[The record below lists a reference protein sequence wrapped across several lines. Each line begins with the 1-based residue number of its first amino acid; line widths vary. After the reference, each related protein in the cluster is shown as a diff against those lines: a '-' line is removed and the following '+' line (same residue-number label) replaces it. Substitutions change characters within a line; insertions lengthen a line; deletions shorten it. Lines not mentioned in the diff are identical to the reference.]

1 MRRHVATLSVTV
13 FAAACGG
20 GSAPSQPAPPP
31 QQGEL
36 LDYSEVAGDWA
47 GWGTTVES
55 DGTVTEIWLVLT
67 IEASAREDQR
77 VGDNVVGVE
86 GPDGDL
92 VQECSTSLFAEA
104 SDPPDYTFTLNAGG
118 GCSAGTLDAEHD
130 TELDVLLT
138 DFTASNGSFTGS
150 VTLQRGSDP
159 GPAP

>member
-1 MRRHVATLSVTV
+1 MGRRVTTLMVSVL
-13 FAAACGG
+13 AAACGGG
-20 GSAPSQPAPPP
+20 GSAPSQPPP
-31 QQGEL
+31 QGAL
-36 LDYSEVAGDWA
+36 LDFSDIAGDWA

-67 IEASAREDQR
+67 IEASAREGER
-77 VGDNVVGVE
+77 VGENTVGIE
-86 GPDGDL
+86 GPNGEL

-104 SDPPDYTFTLNAGG
+104 AAPPDYTVTLNTTGG
-118 GCSAGTLDAEHD
+118 GCTGGTLEAEHD

-138 DFTASNGSFTGS
+138 DFTASDGSFTGS